1 MKIAAVLAVAGLAFA
16 AQADVYSDA
25 LADIGVPND
34 NLDIKSVTVT
44 NDSSNLYV
52 TVETKAYANWTKYL
66 FFFDTTSA
74 SGRADNAWAR
84 PIDLGGRLIDRYA
97 GSWVDAASN
106 NLQLWSDVGSW
117 NLGSTISNDQSQIGS
132 NKVSFAFPLSF
143 IGLAANSGASIY
155 FDVATSGGGGND
167 PGIDHLSTSNLAT
180 PGWSTQSVSGT
191 FARYDLV
198 PAPGALGTLALAG
211 LAAARRRRA

>member
-25 LADIGVPND
+25 LGDISVPND
-34 NLDIKSVTVT
+34 NLDIKSVTMT
-44 NDSSNLYV
+44 NDSGNLYV

-74 SGRADNAWAR
+74 SGRGDNGWGR
-84 PIDLGGRLIDRYA
+84 PIDLNGRLIDRYVGA
-97 GSWVDAASN
+97 WVDQPSN
-106 NLQLWSDVGSW
+106 NTQLWSDVGSW
-117 NLGSTISNDQSQIGS
+117 SLSTTISNDQSQTAS
-132 NKVSFAFPLSF
+132 NKVSFVFPLSF
-143 IGLAANSGASIY
+143 IGLSANSGASIY
-155 FDVATSGGGGND
+155 FDVATSGGGSND
-167 PGIDHLSTSNLAT
+167 PGIDHLSTSNPST
-180 PGWSTQSVSGT
+180 PGWGTQSVAGT

-198 PAPGALGTLALAG
+198 PAPGAMGTLALAG